1 MFMGRKL
8 GALHTKRALRLAKEV
23 SPLVAQGQSI
33 YEIADKLGIAP
44 STASHDVAAVK
55 QIWVEKMKTDINEVR
70 STAVEQYEWLASVG
84 IQEIKDCLSQGRPTD
99 KAVAQVLNVW
109 KERNKLMGLGLDV
122 NLVQNN
128 LNVHGEASA
137 AEVSQVFSP
146 MDPKD
151 YDAFISQRGAM
162 TVLPPVPDE
171 DGPDNPDQA
180 TQRGSGDN
188 DWGVSPN

>member
-1 MFMGRKL
+1 MGRKL
-8 GALHTKRALRLAKEV
+8 GALYTKRALRLAKEV
-23 SPLVAQGQSI
+23 APLVAQGQSI
-33 YEIADKLGIAP
+33 YEIAEKLGIAP

-55 QIWVEKMKTDINEVR
+55 QIWVEKLKADINEVR
-70 STAVEQYEWLASVG
+70 STAVEQYEWLAGVA
-84 IQEIKDCLSQGRPTD
+84 IQEVKDCRSQGRPTD
-99 KAVAQVLNVW
+99 KAVAQLLNVW

-122 NLVQNN
+122 NLLQKN
-128 LNVHGEASA
+128 LAIHGEASA
-137 AEVSQVFSP
+137 AEVSQVFAP

-180 TQRGSGDN
+180 IQRGSGDS
-188 DWGVSPN
+188 DWGVSAS

>member
-1 MFMGRKL
+1 MARKVGVL
-8 GALHTKRALRLAKEV
+8 SVKRRARLANEV
-23 SPLVAQGQSI
+23 APLVAQGVNMTG
-33 YEIADKLGIAP
+33 IAEKLGVSL

-55 QIWVEKMKTDINEVR
+55 QIWAEALKADINEHR
-70 STAVEQYEWLASVG
+70 A
-84 IQEIKDCLSQGRPTD
+84 
-99 KAVAQVLNVW
+99 KAVAEYDWLLKQAVECFSESRKAGRPADRLLTAAGALL
-109 KERNKLMGLGLDV
+109 KERNKLLGLGLDV

-137 AEVSQVFSP
+137 AEVSQVFAP

-162 TVLPPVPDE
+162 TVLPPVPED

-180 TQRGSGDN
+180 IQRGSGDS
-188 DWGVSPN
+188 DWGVSAS